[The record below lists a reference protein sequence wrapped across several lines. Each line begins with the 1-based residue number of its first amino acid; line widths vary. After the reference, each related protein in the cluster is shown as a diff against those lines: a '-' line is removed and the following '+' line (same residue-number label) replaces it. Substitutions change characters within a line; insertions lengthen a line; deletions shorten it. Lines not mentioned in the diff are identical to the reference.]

1 MSRKG
6 QSITLSVSEAEKQQ
20 LQALAE
26 AFNCKWGEQPNISRL
41 VSAIAQNQLQLVSNT
56 DWSSDRIQALD
67 AARKALIDQGEIA
80 KAKEI
85 ARLLCSRSELSSP
98 FRTEIEQFL
107 AQPQPAWRQTIDQFI
122 GQQQPFRLTYQ
133 DAQERLLT
141 FHFLYGQ
148 VMHIEKRDYLVGYCL
163 ESEHND
169 DIEPLH
175 HNFTLR
181 FDRIDEAAVTAINQR
196 WAQDLARVSVTFQLY
211 GRLAFRYEAK
221 ENDVFVGELEGESRR
236 VIRRIFSTFWFFRD
250 IAKYWEQCEVI
261 EPQSVRDRVSEKIIQ
276 LAQLY
281 NEQPPLQDN
290 S

>member
-20 LQALAE
+20 LQALAA
-26 AFNCKWGEQPNISRL
+26 AFNCKWGNQPNISRL
-41 VSAIAQNQLQLVSNT
+41 VSAIAQNKLQLLSNT
-56 DWSSDRIQALD
+56 DWSQDRIKALD

-80 KAKEI
+80 QAQEI
-85 ARLLCSRSELSSP
+85 ARLLSSRNELSLP
-98 FRTEIEQFL
+98 IRAEIEQFL
-107 AQPQPAWRQTIDQFI
+107 AQPKPPWRQTIEQFI
-122 GQQQPFRLTYQ
+122 SQQQPFRLTYQ

-181 FDRIDEAAVTAINQR
+181 FDRVDEAAVTAINQR

-211 GRLAFRYEAK
+211 GRLAFGYEGKA
-221 ENDVFVGELEGESRR
+221 EDVFVGELEGESRR
-236 VIRRIFSTFWFFRD
+236 VVRKIFSTFWFFRE
-250 IAKYWEQCEVI
+250 IAQYWEQCEVI
-261 EPQSVRDRVSEKIIQ
+261 EPSSVRDRVSEKITQ

-281 NEQPPLQDN
+281 QK
-290 S
+290 